1 MGGSAPARGPLLLL
15 DPLWS
20 LEAAREALREADV
33 GVDRGDRPEGAD
45 VVGLLVPPEVA
56 VGRAELERLP
66 RLEAVATNA
75 TGFDHLDIAALAAAG
90 VWCWIVAC
98 CCPEEVADKIGL
110 VVALLRGIVVLDAH
124 ARAGAWDVDP
134 SPPRRVEGACLGVV
148 GYGRIGRAV
157 ASRAALSGW
166 TCWRPILSFRRRRSR
181 PGSRAGRVTPDLLA
195 RADVVTL
202 HVALD
207 ESTRGLI
214 DADALAAMRPGSFL
228 VNCARAG
235 LVDHDALGAAL
246 TSGHL
251 AGAALDVFLGA
262 ATGRRAGLRLA
273 EHDRQPA
280 RVLVLGGRREAV
292 HRLAAHDLML
302 ALTGREPVYAL
313 ARPATRPVSGPTSW
327 SSAAGSSAARSPPR
341 ARSAACGSGFSSG
354 LLSRRARR
362 RSSSRSFRAT

>member
-1 MGGSAPARGPLLLL
+1 MGGSAPRLLGRVLLL

-20 LEAAREALREADV
+20 LDAAREALHEADV
-33 GVDRGDRPEGAD
+33 GVDRGTRPEGD
-45 VVGLLVPPEVA
+45 DIVGLLVPPEVA

-66 RLEAVATNA
+66 QLEAVATNA
-75 TGFDHLDIAALAAAG
+75 TGFDHLDVAALAAAG
-90 VWCWIVAC
+90 VWCSNVAGYC
-98 CCPEEVADKIGL
+98 TEEVAEHTIGL

-124 ARAGAWDVDP
+124 ARAGGWDVDP

-157 ASRAALSGW
+157 ARRAVALGMEVVAADPHVP
-166 TCWRPILSFRRRRSR
+166 RPEIAATGVE
-181 PGSRAGRVTPDLLA
+181 PAGSLRDLLA
-195 RADVVTL
+195 RADVITL

-214 DADALAAMRPGSFL
+214 DTDALAAMRPGSFL

-235 LVDHDALGAAL
+235 LVDHEALGAAL

-251 AGAALDVFLGA
+251 AGAALDVLPQEPPPAGEPAFGWPNTIVNPHASWYSVA
-262 ATGRRAGLRLA
+262 A
-273 EHDRQPA
+273 D
-280 RVLVLGGRREAV
+280 EAV

-313 ARPATRPVSGPTSW
+313 ARPATR
-327 SSAAGSSAARSPPR
+327 AR
-341 ARSAACGSGFSSG
+341 
-354 LLSRRARR
+354 
-362 RSSSRSFRAT
+362 